1 MTRCTCLWTTDP
13 SRGPVGLAVLL
24 PDPVCPAEAVHRRA
38 APAVCTCEL
47 SAVVEHARCVG
58 V

>member
-13 SRGPVGLAVLL
+13 AGGALGLAVLL

-38 APAVCTCEL
+38 RPAPCSCEL
-47 SAVVEHARCVG
+47 SAVVEHALCAAV
-58 V
+58 